1 MSAWSRSFGGKLCGM
16 NHPAG
21 ETTAGY
27 GIKARG
33 PNPQFFG
40 ARSQISV
47 VDADWPVFKKCAR
60 TNWLTT
66 RSSSPAR
73 MPGFFSAAAEVTLA
87 PLHLDDDA
95 IETMVRA
102 LIEAYL
108 ADDARNAALNW
119 LEKRTLTYQA
129 VQSLRLLDSEP

>member
-1 MSAWSRSFGGKLCGM
+1 
-16 NHPAG
+16 
-21 ETTAGY
+21 
-27 GIKARG
+27 
-33 PNPQFFG
+33 
-40 ARSQISV
+40 
-47 VDADWPVFKKCAR
+47 
-60 TNWLTT
+60 
-66 RSSSPAR
+66 